1 MNDRRAQDATDTPKK
16 TPGTLIIL
24 SGPSGVGKSSI
35 SRQLIQRL
43 GAFFSVSMTTRPI
56 GAGEKNGRDYWF
68 VSREEFEKALQNNEL
83 IEYAEVFG
91 HYYGTP
97 RRPVEEALA
106 AGRAA
111 LLEIDVQG
119 ALQAKKQYP
128 EAISIFILPPRRQ
141 DLAQRLQE
149 RNRGEDA
156 EAIRKRLEKA
166 DEEIAEGLKY
176 YDYQVVNDDLE
187 KAISEVIDIIQR
199 NNGEQYD

>member
-1 MNDRRAQDATDTPKK
+1 
-16 TPGTLIIL
+16 
-24 SGPSGVGKSSI
+24 
-35 SRQLIQRL
+35 
-43 GAFFSVSMTTRPI
+43 MTTRPI

-68 VSREEFEKALQNNEL
+68 VSREEFKKALQNNEL

-97 RRPVEEALA
+97 RGPVEEALA

-166 DEEIAEGLKY
+166 DEEIAAGLKY